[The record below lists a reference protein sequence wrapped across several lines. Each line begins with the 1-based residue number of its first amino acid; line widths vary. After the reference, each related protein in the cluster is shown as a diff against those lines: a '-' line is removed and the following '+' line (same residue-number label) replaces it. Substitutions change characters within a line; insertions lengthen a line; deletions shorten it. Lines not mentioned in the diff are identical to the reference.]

1 MSMRPLVSVVI
12 PVYNG
17 ANYMREAMASALAQ
31 TYTNIEIIVVNDGST
46 DDTREIAL
54 SYGDNIRYFEKDNGG
69 VSTALNLAIQQMRG
83 EYFSWLSHDDVYY
96 PEKIQKELD
105 ALFLDG
111 NMGKVVYSDDD
122 TLVMPSRKLE
132 ISPCA
137 RAMVMYGKNV
147 VETGA
152 LAPALGLISGCSLL
166 IPKSFFDRYGLFDE
180 SLRAV
185 QDYKKWFEMFRK
197 KRMIYVHQSLT
208 QSRVHSNQVTYTYK
222 KKDDEEDELYSWI
235 VESMSPDD
243 LAGSGVSLYHFY
255 GTMILKLRNGKFQ
268 PANKI
273 AVDKLLPLDEPA
285 DADIQRK
292 QFFNF
297 LHTGKRSQLY
307 LYCAGRRSR
316 RLILEL
322 NLRGIHI
329 AGISDSDERAS
340 RQNVLGVSGI
350 SLKDIPKESTVIVT
364 KAKPEDVEEMLK
376 LQGYQHVISYD
387 DLVGWLLRTPVKKSL
402 VRKMCEDGTW
412 ESLQEKF

>member
-1 MSMRPLVSVVI
+1 MQPLVSIVI

-17 ANYMREAMASALAQ
+17 ANYMREAIESALTQ
-31 TYTNIEIIVVNDGST
+31 TYQNIEVLIVNDGST
-46 DDTREIAL
+46 DNTRDIAL
-54 SYGDNIRYFEKDNGG
+54 SYGDRIRYFVKENGG
-69 VSTALNLAIQQMRG
+69 VSTALNLAIHEMKG
-83 EYFSWLSHDDVYY
+83 DYFSWLSHDDVYY
-96 PEKIQKELD
+96 PNKIQVEMD
-105 ALFLDG
+105 ALIT
-111 NMGKVVYSDDD
+111 NNTMQRAVYSNYD
-122 TLVMPSRKLE
+122 LLRMPQQQVDR
-132 ISPCA
+132 SPSA
-137 RAMVMYGKNV
+137 RLMKSYGKDII
-147 VETGA
+147 ETGA

-166 IPKSFFDRYGLFDE
+166 IPKEYFDRYGLFDE

-197 KRMIYVHQSLT
+197 KRMIYVHQSLI
-208 QSRVHSNQVTYTYK
+208 QSRVHSDQVTYTYK
-222 KKDDEEDELYSWI
+222 KMDYEEDELYSWM
-235 VESMSPDD
+235 VESMSLDD

-255 GTMILKLRNGKFQ
+255 GTMISKLRNGKFQ

-285 DADIQRK
+285 DADIRRK

-297 LHTGKRSQLY
+297 LNTGKRSQLY

-316 RLILEL
+316 RLILGL

-340 RQNVLGVSGI
+340 RQDVLGVSGI

-364 KAKPEDVEEMLK
+364 KAQPEDVEEMLK